1 MILRGQGKHTKV
13 AAAATT
19 TTISGFALWTSVVY
33 GIQQQRPAFSRSAL
47 LVVVILF
54 GISTIWPVMISLKR
68 VLRRWVD
75 PKWSKQRATESG
87 EHGCG
92 SAPSRRE
99 TALTAHLDAVA
110 ERSTEEAGWPE
121 IPSLPAREPSV
132 SVVT

>member
-1 MILRGQGKHTKV
+1 MIMRGQGKHTKF

-33 GIQQQRPAFSRSAL
+33 GIQQERPAFSRSAL

-54 GISTIWPVMISLKR
+54 GISTIWPVMLSSRR

-75 PKWSKQRATESG
+75 PKWSKRRATESG
-87 EHGCG
+87 EHGHV
-92 SAPSRRE
+92 SAPSRRK
-99 TALTAHLDAVA
+99 TAPTAHLEAVA
-110 ERSTEEAGWPE
+110 ESSTEGPGWPS
-121 IPSLPAREPSV
+121 IPSRPAREPSV